1 MNRNVLSGVFILAI
15 ALSVVGA
22 ATTAS
27 SSPSTASEE
36 TSSEESGDSN
46 LIPIEAIAEAK
57 TQIPMRSGDI
67 DSFADE
73 EKVPVPVEV
82 RIAEIG
88 MKAPILSVGVDE
100 QNQFDVPEADTVG
113 WYRYSSHPGSE
124 AGATVLAAHVDY
136 GGVAGAFFN
145 LADLLP
151 GETLELEMDDGS
163 VLRYRITGNTEYDK
177 VELPA
182 NDLFRKDGSPVLQL
196 ITCGGT
202 FNPDERSYNANV
214 VVTAEP
220 IA

>member
-1 MNRNVLSGVFILAI
+1 VNRNVLSGVFILAI

-27 SSPSTASEE
+27 SSPSTASEQ
-36 TSSEESGDSN
+36 TSAEVIGSEQESTEAVEEADTN
-46 LIPIEAIAEAK
+46 VPI
-57 TQIPMRSGDI
+57 RSGDI
-67 DSFADE
+67 ETLAQN
-73 EKVPVPVEV
+73 PTQAVPVEV

-88 MKAPILSVGVDE
+88 LAAPIMSVGVDE

-113 WYRYSSHPGSE
+113 WYQYSSSPGDD
-124 AGATVLAAHVDY
+124 GATVLAAHVDY

-145 LADLLP
+145 LADVLP

-163 VLRYRITGNTEYDK
+163 VLRYKVTGNTEYDK
-177 VELPA
+177 TELPA

-220 IA
+220 I